1 MSTLRAVSV
10 YLLRHKYVL
19 LAGGL
24 LIVIANLIVLVP
36 PLLLQEAIDGLSQH
50 EDAGTLTRF
59 ALLIIG
65 IAIVAGVFQFAS
77 RYVVNS
83 VSRHIEYEMRSDLF
97 KHFQRLDLGYF
108 QQRKMGD
115 LVARATN
122 DLSAVRMMLGPGIS
136 NLCNTTVAFT
146 VTAIAMF
153 SIDGQLTLY
162 SLTVMPLLSVFF
174 FVVGRVIRVRFRQVQ
189 DQFGEVS
196 ARAQENFSGIRVVK
210 AYAQEQHELAA
221 FNGVNEEYV
230 RRSISFA
237 RIDSLLWPA
246 MYFLA
251 GLAVAILLWR
261 GGIDVIEGRITLG
274 KLVRFNT
281 YLASLAWPMI
291 ALGWTVNLL
300 QQGAASTARIQ
311 EVRTAVP
318 AIRDTEATQADA
330 APTRGEIELRAVS
343 LAYQDV
349 EVLHDINL
357 LVPAGTSLGIV
368 GATGS
373 GKSSLVNALS
383 RVFDVS
389 GGAILIDG
397 VDIRHIPL
405 VNLREAIGYVP
416 QDNFLFSL
424 SIAENIGFG
433 LPQQIDEQQLQYAL
447 NISQLAKDVDD
458 FPQGAQTVLGERGV
472 TLSGGQK
479 QRTGIAR
486 AIAKNPLI
494 LILDDAMSSVDTNT
508 EAAILRGL
516 RQVMVDR
523 TSVVIAH
530 RISTVKDLDQIIVL
544 DDGRIIER
552 GSHTQ
557 LLEQNGLYAD
567 MYRQQ
572 LLGEELDAGDEPDLA
587 SEDGEDMMNIPDSS
601 TAQQAQSE

>member
-1 MSTLRAVSV
+1 MPTLRAVSV
-10 YLLRHKYVL
+10 YLLRHKFVL

-24 LIVIANLIVLVP
+24 LIIIANLIVLLP
-36 PLLLQEAIDGLSQH
+36 PLLLQQAIDGLSQH
-50 EDAGTLTRF
+50 EDAATLTRY

-65 IAIVAGVFQFAS
+65 LAIVAGFFKFAS
-77 RYVVNS
+77 RYVINS
-83 VSRHIEYEMRSDLF
+83 VSRYTEYEMRGDLF
-97 KHFQRLDLGYF
+97 QHFQRLDLGYF
-108 QQRKMGD
+108 QQRKIGD

-122 DLSAVRMMLGPGIS
+122 DLTAVRQMLGPGIS

-153 SIDGQLTLY
+153 SIDGRLTLY
-162 SLTVMPLLSVFF
+162 SLTIMPLLSIFF
-174 FVVGRVIRVRFRQVQ
+174 FVVGRSIRIRFRRVQ

-196 ARAQENFSGIRVVK
+196 AKAQENFSGIRVVK
-210 AYAQEQHELAA
+210 AYAQEKYELAA
-221 FNGVNEEYV
+221 FNALNEEYV

-237 RIDSLLWPA
+237 RVDSLLWPA
-246 MYFLA
+246 MYFLS

-261 GGIDVIEGRITLG
+261 GGIDVIEGRLTLG
-274 KLVRFNT
+274 RLVRFNT
-281 YLASLAWPMI
+281 YLASLSWPMI

-300 QQGAASTARIQ
+300 QQGSASMARIQ

-318 AIRDTEATQADA
+318 AIRDTEETQPDAT
-330 APTRGEIELRAVS
+330 PTRGEIEFRHVS

-349 EVLHDINL
+349 EALHVINL
-357 LVPAGTSLGIV
+357 RVPASSSLGIV
-368 GATGS
+368 GPTGA

-383 RVFDVS
+383 RVFDVTD
-389 GGAILIDG
+389 GAILIDG
-397 VDIRHIPL
+397 VDIRRFPL
-405 VNLREAIGYVP
+405 VKLREAIGYVP

-424 SIAENIGFG
+424 SIEENIGFG
-433 LPQQIDEQQLQYAL
+433 LEQIDEEQLQHAL
-447 NISQLAKDVDD
+447 EISQLGKDIVD
-458 FPQGAQTVLGERGV
+458 FPQGAHTLLGERGV

-516 RQVMVDR
+516 RQVMQGR
-523 TSVVIAH
+523 TSIVIAH
-530 RISTVKDLDQIIVL
+530 RISTIKDLDQIIVL

-552 GSHTQ
+552 GTHEQ
-557 LLEQNGLYAD
+557 LLALDGLYAE

-572 LLGEELDAGDEPDLA
+572 LLGEELEESDEPDFNGDDIIRL
-587 SEDGEDMMNIPDSS
+587 PDDS
-601 TAQQAQSE
+601 AARQAQSE